1 MNTPVALIRKVV
13 DQHKLTVIEAWDT
26 AERCR
31 LYYYEVHGSESLHDH
46 IDDLVKM
53 LRGPFVI
60 KATIKVKERGGRKTA
75 AQAEYKWTVM
85 GEGNSTPAEA
95 AAVPMS
101 GVPSSITDE
110 LIQLRVDAAV
120 RAKLDAEG
128 DDDDDDQD
136 DQDDEPLGRLVTLF
150 EAMLSKNAAPASP
163 PVAAPVAGAASPD
176 PAQRGH
182 PSALTKDRMADVL
195 TAIRNLHAS
204 DPAQFEQYEQM
215 LLSTYGGARKTG

>member
-13 DQHKLTVIEAWDT
+13 DQHKLTVVEAWDQ

-31 LYYYEVHGSESLHDH
+31 LYYYEVSGSESLHDH

-53 LRGPFVI
+53 LRGPFVL

-85 GEGNSTPAEA
+85 GEGNATAAEA

-110 LIQLRVDAAV
+110 LVRLRVEAAV
-120 RAKLDAEG
+120 REQLDAQRG
-128 DDDDDDQD
+128 DDDDDDDQD
-136 DQDDEPLGRLVTLF
+136 DDQDEPLGRLVSLF
-150 EAMLSKNAAPASP
+150 ETMLSKNAAPAAP
-163 PVAAPVAGAASPD
+163 PAAAPVAGAPD
-176 PAQRGH
+176 AAQRGH
-182 PSALTKDRMADVL
+182 PSAMTKDRMANL
-195 TAIRNLHAS
+195 LSAIRNMHDA
-204 DPAQFEQYEQM
+204 DPEQLAQYEQM